1 MERTVRKFVNERSE
15 KEKKEQLAML
25 APKKIDLA
33 KEDQAIIASRK
44 LLDEK
49 LAKLNQIDE
58 EKEDM
63 KRQLKAL
70 LEDKAAKKVRK

>member
-1 MERTVRKFVNERSE
+1 MSRKVD
-15 KEKKEQLAML
+15 QT
-25 APKKIDLA
+25 

-49 LAKLNQIDE
+49 LAKLDQVDE
-58 EKEDM
+58 EKENM

-70 LEDKAAKKVRK
+70 LDDKDTKKAKK